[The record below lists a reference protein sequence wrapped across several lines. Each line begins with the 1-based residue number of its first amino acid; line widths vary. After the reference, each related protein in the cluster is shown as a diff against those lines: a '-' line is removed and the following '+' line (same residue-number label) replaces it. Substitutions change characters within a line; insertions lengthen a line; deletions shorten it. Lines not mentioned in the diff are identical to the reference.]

1 MPTALLKPLA
11 QHQRVSDIKTL
22 KNKTTAGK
30 QQTRRA
36 KTPAIASARNVSTTA
51 ASPAALLSEVRE
63 LILQTRQT
71 VAQGINAALVLLY
84 WQIGQRIRTDIL
96 NEKRAEYGEK
106 IVSALSAQLTIEF
119 GRGFT
124 GRNLFNMVRLA
135 EVFPDRK
142 IVHALS
148 AQLSW
153 THLRRIIYLDDPLQR
168 DFYAE
173 MCRMERWNT
182 RTLHQKIQSMLF
194 ERTALSK
201 KPESLIAAE
210 LKNLRDKD
218 KLSPDL
224 VFRDPYVLDFLG
236 LKDTYGEHDLE
247 GAILREIE
255 AFILEIGIGFC
266 FVERQKRMQ
275 IDGRD
280 YYLDLLFYHRKL
292 RRLVAVELKVG
303 DFEAADKGQME
314 LYLNWLKRYE
324 RENDE
329 EEPLGMIL
337 CAGQKQQHVELLELQ
352 KSGIHL
358 ASYLTNLLPRK
369 QLEKKLHEA
378 VKLARQR
385 LQETAFASAPASA
398 TM

>member
-1 MPTALLKPLA
+1 MKKKATAA
-11 QHQRVSDIKTL
+11 QSRS
-22 KNKTTAGK
+22 
-30 QQTRRA
+30 A
-36 KTPAIASARNVSTTA
+36 KASAAVASTRKALRTA
-51 ASPAALLSEVRE
+51 ARPAALLSEVRE
-63 LILQTRQT
+63 LILQTRQA
-71 VAQGINAALVLLY
+71 VAQGVNSALVLLY

-96 NEKRAEYGEK
+96 KEKRAGYGEQ
-106 IVSALSAQLTIEF
+106 IVSALSAQLTTEF

-124 GRNLFNMVRLA
+124 KRNLFNTVRFA
-135 EVFPDRK
+135 EVFPDLK
-142 IVHALS
+142 IVHALR

-168 DFYAE
+168 EFYAE

-182 RTLHQKIQSMLF
+182 RTLEQKIASMLF

-201 KPESLIAAE
+201 KPDSLIAAE
-210 LKNLRDKD
+210 LKKLRDED
-218 KLSPDL
+218 TLSPDL

-236 LKDTYGEHDLE
+236 LRDTYGEHDLE
-247 GAILREIE
+247 AAILREIE
-255 AFILEIGIGFC
+255 AFILEIGVGFC

-280 YYLDLLFYHRKL
+280 YSLDLLFYHRKL

-337 CAGQKQQHVELLELQ
+337 CAGKTEEHVELLELQ

-358 ASYLTNLLPRK
+358 ASYMTKMLPRK

-378 VKLARQR
+378 VKRARQR
-385 LQETAFASAPASA
+385 LRGRHE
-398 TM
+398 

>member
-1 MPTALLKPLA
+1 VK
-11 QHQRVSDIKTL
+11 K
-22 KNKTTAGK
+22 KTTAARSRPK
-30 QQTRRA
+30 SANVPAAVAATRRVP
-36 KTPAIASARNVSTTA
+36 KTA
-51 ASPAALLSEVRE
+51 AGPAALLSEVRE
-63 LILQTRQT
+63 LIVQARQT
-71 VAQGINAALVLLY
+71 VAQGVNSALVLLY
-84 WQIGQRIRTDIL
+84 WQIGQRIRTDVL
-96 NEKRAEYGEK
+96 KEKRAGYGE
-106 IVSALSAQLTIEF
+106 Q
-119 GRGFT
+119 
-124 GRNLFNMVRLA
+124 
-135 EVFPDRK
+135 

-148 AQLSW
+148 AELTAEFGRGFGARSLFRMVRFAEVFPDIRIVSALRTQLGW
-153 THLRRIIYLDDPLQR
+153 THLRQIIALDDPLKR
-168 DFYAE
+168 EFYAE
-173 MCRMERWNT
+173 MCRMERWST
-182 RTLHQKIQSMLF
+182 RTLEQKIASMLF

-201 KPESLIAAE
+201 KPDSLIAAE
-210 LKNLRDKD
+210 LKKLRDED
-218 KLSPDL
+218 RLSPDL

-247 GAILREIE
+247 AAILREIE
-255 AFILEIGIGFC
+255 AFILEIGVGFC

-324 RENDE
+324 RESEE

-337 CAGQKQQHVELLELQ
+337 CAGKTEEHVELLELQ

-358 ASYLTNLLPRK
+358 ASYLTKLLPRK

-378 VKLARQR
+378 VRRARQR
-385 LQETAFASAPASA
+385 LRESS
-398 TM
+398 